1 MILFSREGLKQ
12 FLIVRINPQMNMQE
26 IIELSLA
33 FVVAYSIFLFILLVV
48 MRLLFGGKSVG

>member
-26 IIELSLA
+26 IIEWSLA